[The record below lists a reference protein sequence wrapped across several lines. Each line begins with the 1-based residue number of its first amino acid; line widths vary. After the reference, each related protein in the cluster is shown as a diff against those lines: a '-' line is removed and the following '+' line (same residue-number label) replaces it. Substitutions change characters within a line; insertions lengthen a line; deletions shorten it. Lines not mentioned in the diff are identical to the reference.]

1 MVSRVPR
8 FTSLDAFI
16 RYKRWFTQLPVF
28 VPGPERHDL
37 AARMRRHEKASIKWT
52 PSTQPTVEDI
62 FERVRLIQGFDRELL
77 HQGVEDRE
85 SPFPGAAFLHE
96 RAGLRLAG
104 E

>member
-37 AARMRRHEKASIKWT
+37 AALMRRHEKASIKWT
-52 PSTQPTVEDI
+52 PSPIVDIPT
-62 FERVRLIQGFDRELL
+62 ERIRGK
-77 HQGVEDRE
+77 GV
-85 SPFPGAAFLHE
+85 G
-96 RAGLRLAG
+96 
-104 E
+104 